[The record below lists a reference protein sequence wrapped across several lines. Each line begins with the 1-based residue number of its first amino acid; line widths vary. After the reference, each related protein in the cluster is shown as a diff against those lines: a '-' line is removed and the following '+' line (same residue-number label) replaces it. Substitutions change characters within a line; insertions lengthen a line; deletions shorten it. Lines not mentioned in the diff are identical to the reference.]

1 MSTQGSETP
10 GQFLNGGEP
19 KETAG
24 GDTIVFDVAD
34 TLRVDGGSGTDT
46 LQFDGSSQSLNLTAI
61 IGDLYTGFEE
71 IDLTNGN
78 NSLIINEAD
87 VLRITDGLN
96 ALADSAGVSNA
107 ANTLIVTGNDLNDS
121 VSVNSSSFTD
131 SGTDVTISGNICS
144 VYNGDSTD
152 ATLLVDNVISASL
165 A

>member
-1 MSTQGSETP
+1 
-10 GQFLNGGEP
+10 
-19 KETAG
+19 
-24 GDTIVFDVAD
+24 
-34 TLRVDGGSGTDT
+34 
-46 LQFDGSSQSLNLTAI
+46 
-61 IGDLYTGFEE
+61 
-71 IDLTNGN
+71 
-78 NSLIINEAD
+78 LIINEAD

>member
-46 LQFDGSSQSLNLTAI
+46 LQFDGSSQSLNLTA
-61 IGDLYTGFEE
+61 
-71 IDLTNGN
+71 
-78 NSLIINEAD
+78 IINEAD

>member
-61 IGDLYTGFEE
+61 V
-71 IDLTNGN
+71 
-78 NSLIINEAD
+78 NEAD